1 MKSLSKDNNGSTK
14 NKERF
19 FLSRDFWFLIV
30 GIFAS
35 AAVFGLTAWLGLE
48 IADAT
53 ILAFLTAVITAL
65 LRIIEALI
73 GKTAAIPASIDA
85 MQNNVTH
92 IKQHTEQLVRLT
104 ATQPELLTDISSALE
119 RAKSIQNRADIQ
131 VDAVWGA
138 FPPGNVLEDY
148 YKTTLTKD
156 IYTRRIISISESN
169 TVEVILNHI
178 KEHWAV
184 LVSRNYKI
192 FITRPLAYEMLIID
206 NEEAAYFHFPGG
218 GIAVIFI
225 RSNENRFVNGV
236 RSEWD
241 RLLLDTTEFPTTN
254 FGKDFDEAAIKRW
267 LQEMSNKYK

>member
-1 MKSLSKDNNGSTK
+1 LSEDNGGSKKNNRRFLFSL
-14 NKERF
+14 
-19 FLSRDFWFLIV
+19 DFWFFV
-30 GIFAS
+30 AGIFAS
-35 AAVFGLTAWLGLE
+35 IAVCALTLWRGFDE
-48 IADAT
+48 ADSAIMVFLTVVFT
-53 ILAFLTAVITAL
+53 ILM
-65 LRIIEALI
+65 RIDVALI

-85 MQNNVTH
+85 TQTNVTY
-92 IKQHTEQLVRLT
+92 IKRHTEQLVRLT

-131 VDAVWGA
+131 VDAVWGP
-138 FPPGNVLEDY
+138 FPPGNVLDDY
-148 YKTTLTKD
+148 YKTTLTED
-156 IYTRRIISISESN
+156 IYTRRIISISKSN
-169 TVEVILNHI
+169 TVEVILDHI
-178 KEHWAV
+178 REHWAV

-192 FITRPLAYEMLIID
+192 FVTRPLAYEMLIVD

-241 RLLLDTTEFPTTN
+241 KLLTDTTEFPATD

-267 LQEMSNKYK
+267 LQEMSDKYK